1 VSVLSGGE
9 KSRLALARMLL
20 VPANFLILD
29 EPTNHLD
36 LRSKEVL
43 KDALRAF
50 EGTFAIVSH
59 DRDFLAGLITK
70 VIVAKDR
77 GLVVYPGSVDDYLR
91 IWHEKEAGEQ
101 TGRQTGKNGADAD
114 AVSRSAN
121 QGERERKR
129 REAERR
135 QERYRRLKPLKDE
148 LEGLLSRIGQMEKRK
163 EELESMLADP
173 RTYGDASQARSAGSE
188 HREIAPALDALYQ
201 QWSVVQEKIDAI
213 EQEMTEAVEL

>member
-1 VSVLSGGE
+1 
-9 KSRLALARMLL
+9 MLL

-43 KDALRAF
+43 KEALRAF

-91 IWHEKEAGEQ
+91 IWHEKEAGEH
-101 TGRQTGKNGADAD
+101 TGKNSGDPDAGN
-114 AVSRSAN
+114 RRGN
-121 QGERERKR
+121 QGERGRKR
-129 REAERR
+129 LQAERR

-148 LEGLLSRIGQMEKRK
+148 LESLLSRIGKMEKRK
-163 EELESMLADP
+163 EALESMLADP
-173 RTYGDASQARSAGSE
+173 RTYGDALQARSVGSE
-188 HREIAPALDALYQ
+188 YREMAPVLDALYQ
-201 QWSVVQEKIDAI
+201 QWSVVQERIDTI
-213 EQEMTEAVEL
+213 EQEIPDAGEL